1 MSMEITLISQKQ
13 EHWTWSEERARECA
27 REERELRVLAENPVV
42 LALASALGISP
53 RDAAVMAQKRAQA
66 RKSARA
72 A

>member
-42 LALASALGISP
+42 RALASALGISP

-66 RKSARA
+66 RANTRA

>member
-42 LALASALGISP
+42 LALASALGVSP
-53 RDAAVMAQKRAQA
+53 RDAAVMAQKRA
-66 RKSARA
+66 RARA
-72 A
+72 KTRAA

>member
-1 MSMEITLISQKQ
+1 MEITLISQKQ

-66 RKSARA
+66 RAKTRA

>member
-27 REERELRVLAENPVV
+27 REERELRALAENPVV

-53 RDAAVMAQKRAQA
+53 RDAAVMAQKRVQA
-66 RKSARA
+66 RAKTRA

>member
-1 MSMEITLISQKQ
+1 MEITLIPQKQ
-13 EHWTWSEERARECA
+13 VHWTWSEERARECA

-42 LALASALGISP
+42 LALASALGVSP

-66 RKSARA
+66 RAKTRA

>member
-42 LALASALGISP
+42 LALAGRAGRAFGIG
-53 RDAAVMAQKRAQA
+53 
-66 RKSARA
+66 
-72 A
+72 